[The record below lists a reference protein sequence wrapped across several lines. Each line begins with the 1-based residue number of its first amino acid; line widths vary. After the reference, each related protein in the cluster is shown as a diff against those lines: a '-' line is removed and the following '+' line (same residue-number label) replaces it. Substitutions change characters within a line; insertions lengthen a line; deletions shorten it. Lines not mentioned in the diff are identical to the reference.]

1 MKDKGFY
8 RKVYL
13 CKIILMFMP
22 GFTSTREKGVPFLK
36 GKLIPCWC
44 DKGSPRALFLHLS
57 ILGCC

>member
-22 GFTSTREKGVPFLK
+22 GFTSTREKGPLPQREIDTLLV
-36 GKLIPCWC
+36 
-44 DKGSPRALFLHLS
+44 
-57 ILGCC
+57 